1 MGKKLKKYYNL
12 GLSLAM
18 GIGVLTFSNFTYA
31 TDDNIG
37 FSFELKPNYGN
48 SYSESRYRQTTDP
61 NNKWKVN
68 LTYSSE
74 GVGSIATFWLD
85 KSGTRVSDTHD
96 VKQGSGAHYYSAFS
110 TANQSNVRLGA
121 ENNNYSP
128 DSYVISGYWDEE
140 TN

>member
-74 GVGSIATFWLD
+74 GVGSSLL
-85 KSGTRVSDTHD
+85 SG
-96 VKQGSGAHYYSAFS
+96 
-110 TANQSNVRLGA
+110 
-121 ENNNYSP
+121 
-128 DSYVISGYWDEE
+128 
-140 TN
+140 